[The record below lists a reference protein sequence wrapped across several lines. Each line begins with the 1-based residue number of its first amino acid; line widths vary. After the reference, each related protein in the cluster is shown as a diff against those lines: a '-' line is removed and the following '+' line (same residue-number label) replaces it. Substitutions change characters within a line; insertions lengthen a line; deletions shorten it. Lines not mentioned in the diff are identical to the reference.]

1 MKPVDLVPD
10 IRDAALR
17 GGADFFGIADLAPV
31 RDAVVAQGGASLA
44 EFTRAVSIGIAL
56 PDEVVDRLVQHD
68 DPRVARQYLGVYD
81 ETNRALD
88 RIAASVADR
97 LRGAGAEA
105 LAVSASRRIEQDRLR
120 SLFSHK
126 MAARLAGLGWI
137 GKNCL
142 LVTRE
147 SGPRV
152 RWTTVLTKAR
162 LLPTGGPAEPACGE
176 CRRCVETC
184 PVRAFSGRPFRPEE
198 PLEARFAARKC
209 DDYVNG
215 MTQRM
220 GCRVLCG
227 LCVAACPHGERRK
240 SATEVKLETGNPNEN
255 ARCLPERSS

>member
-1 MKPVDLVPD
+1 MDLGRD
-10 IRDAALR
+10 IRDRALR

-88 RIAASVADR
+88 RIAESVADR
-97 LRGAGAEA
+97 LRAAGAEA
-105 LAVSASRRIEQDRLR
+105 LAVSASQRSAQNRLC

-137 GKNCL
+137 GSNCL
-142 LVTRE
+142 LVTRRA
-147 SGPRV
+147 GPRV
-152 RWTTVLTKAR
+152 RWTTVLTNAR
-162 LLPTGGPAEPACGE
+162 LPPTGGPMEPACGK
-176 CRRCVETC
+176 CRRCVEAC
-184 PVRAFSGRPFRPEE
+184 PVRAFSGRPFRAEE
-198 PLEARFAARKC
+198 PREARFAARKC
-209 DDYVNG
+209 DDYVKA

-227 LCVAACPHGERRK
+227 LCMAVCPHGERQKREPLASPK
-240 SATEVKLETGNPNEN
+240 RGAGLSK
-255 ARCLPERSS
+255 